1 MAGPAGIGPDPQ
13 PLRPFSD
20 GFMFGLIGHSTSF
33 EEAREKARSL
43 GFEEYADGDLDM
55 WCSAPPQL
63 VERVQVTSPTGQTI
77 EGAYIDSVFVPEML
91 RRFKTA
97 KRKVIKAMELAQKS
111 GIDITALGGFTS
123 IIFEDFNL
131 LKEERVSAT
140 ALDWQRFTTG
150 NTHTAWV
157 ICRQVEEN
165 APKLGIDLATA
176 KVAVVGASGDIG
188 SACCRWLQR
197 RGVGELLLVA
207 RRPQPLIDLQ
217 ASLGSGRILAL
228 EDALAE
234 ADVVVW
240 VASLPQGLNID
251 VSTLRKPCLMVDGGY
266 PKNLD
271 SKVVDAD
278 VHVLK
283 GGIVEFWQDIG
294 WQMMEVAEMAKPQ
307 RQMFACFAEAMILD
321 FEGRHTNFSWGRNNI
336 SLEAMDWVGAASRRH
351 GFQALGLELPASP
364 SPDPVLAAV

>member
-1 MAGPAGIGPDPQ
+1 
-13 PLRPFSD
+13 
-20 GFMFGLIGHSTSF
+20 MFGLIGHSTSF
-33 EEAREKARSL
+33 EEARNKARSL

-63 VERVQVTSPTGQTI
+63 VERVSVTSPTGQTI
-77 EGAYIDSVFVPEML
+77 QGAYIDSVFVPEML

-157 ICRQVEEN
+157 ICQQVVTN
-165 APKLGIDLATA
+165 APRLGIDLASA

-188 SACCRWLQR
+188 SAVCRWLERQ
-197 RGVGELLLVA
+197 GVGELLLVA

-217 ASLGSGRILAL
+217 ASLGEGRILAID
-228 EDALAE
+228 EALAE
-234 ADVVVW
+234 AQIVVW
-240 VASLPQGLNID
+240 VASLPQSLEID
-251 VSTLRKPCLMVDGGY
+251 LASLPRPCLMIDGGY

-271 SKVVDAD
+271 TKAAAEG

-294 WQMMEVAEMAKPQ
+294 WQMMAVAEMAKPQ
-307 RQMFACFAEAMILD
+307 RQMFACFAEAMLLD
-321 FEGRHTNFSWGRNNI
+321 FEQRHTNFSWGRNNI
-336 SLEAMDWVGAASRRH
+336 TLEAMDWIGAASLRH
-351 GFQALGLELPASP
+351 GFRALALEDQQSPAP
-364 SPDPVLAAV
+364 ALATV